1 MNWGPIMRDR
11 INSDD
16 IANTVSMLRSS
27 FKGTILV
34 VEGSTDSRLYGKFL
48 DKENTETVIA
58 HSRQNVNGAVRE
70 SVKRND
76 KNTIGIIDSD
86 LDRINNVKRDP
97 PIFQTDARDSES
109 MMFMSDAFNDV
120 IAEYS
125 DLDSLDAFVKR
136 YGDPR
141 KAIYNACYPLG
152 ILMNISNREGY
163 NLSFKNPPFEYFID
177 RRSLKCDIRRMCE
190 HIADRSEGSWVSPA
204 KLTNKVFDERK
215 YDPMIVCRGHDI
227 ADVFAFALR
236 EIFGGYNAK
245 NITGN
250 QVSGA
255 LRLAYGREDF
265 RRTDLFTSSDK
276 WTNERKI
283 PLWDLVRP

>member
-1 MNWGPIMRDR
+1 MRDR
-11 INSDD
+11 INADD

-27 FKGTILV
+27 FKGTIVV

-58 HSRQNVNGAVRE
+58 HCRQNVSGAVKE
-70 SVKRND
+70 SVKRKND
-76 KNTIGIIDSD
+76 NKVIGIIDSD
-86 LDRINNVKRDP
+86 LDRINNVKKEP
-97 PIFQTDARDSES
+97 PIFQTDARDSEG
-109 MMFMSDAFNDV
+109 MMFMSSAFDDV

-125 DLDSLDAFVKR
+125 DEEKLSAFVKR
-136 YGDPR
+136 YGDPK

-152 ILMNISNREGY
+152 ILMQISDREGM

-190 HIADRSEGSWVSPA
+190 HIADRSENSWIPPA
-204 KLTNKVFDERK
+204 KLTNKVFDEKK
-215 YDPMIVCRGHDI
+215 YNPVIVCRGHDI
-227 ADVFAFALR
+227 ADVFALALR
-236 EIFGGYNAK
+236 ETFGSYNAK

-255 LRLAYGREDF
+255 LRLAYDKEDF
-265 RRTDLFTSSDK
+265 RKTDLFSTTDK
-276 WTNERKI
+276 WAEEKKI
-283 PLWDLVRP
+283 PLWNEIRI